1 MKVYT
6 IWAEWDLGINNNIYA
21 TYELA
26 VADLEE
32 AIHENTSYTFKEA
45 QNLGLVKV
53 YSRTVMETLE

>member
-6 IWAEWDLGINNNIYA
+6 IWAEWDLGINDNIYA

-32 AIHENTSYTFKEA
+32 AIHENTSYSLKEA
-45 QNLGLVKV
+45 KNLGLVRIGSQNV
-53 YSRTVMETLE
+53 IGDI